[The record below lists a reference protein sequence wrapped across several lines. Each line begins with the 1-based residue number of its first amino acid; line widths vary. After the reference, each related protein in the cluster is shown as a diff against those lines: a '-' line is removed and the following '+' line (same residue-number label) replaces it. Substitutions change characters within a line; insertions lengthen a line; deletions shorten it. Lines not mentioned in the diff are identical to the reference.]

1 MSMLIFEVAL
11 NIYPFWERERDDNK
25 YNGEPRFYYYFSSG
39 VQISK
44 FYVILFIYL

>member
-1 MSMLIFEVAL
+1 MLIFEVAL

-25 YNGEPRFYYYFSSG
+25 YNGEARFYYYFSSG